1 MQTYFDSILILL
13 KPTKYPDGV
22 LNNIFQVLFEKK
34 MKIFLLK
41 EQAELCLNEISEKQA
56 QSIIFIDNIQKAIS
70 ETIVCLAIGGDGTMI
85 SAARNCTALSIPII
99 GVNLGTVGFLTDI
112 PFKNFEEDI
121 TQMLSGQFQQQYR
134 TLIEASIY
142 RKNEEIFKTMAFNDV
157 TFARAPNSALI
168 SYQLSIDEKEVA
180 HTRADGIIVSTPSGS
195 TAYALASGGP
205 IIEPQTPAFLLVPIC
220 PQNLSNRPL
229 VVPDTRVIKLKT
241 SNNSAAIVHFDGH
254 AHQELQSEDV
264 LICRKAIKQA
274 IILHPNYYD
283 YYKTLRSKLHWNY
296 NGS

>member
-22 LNNIFQVLFEKK
+22 LEHIFQVLLIKK

-41 EQAELCLNEISEKQA
+41 EQLALCNTEIQKKYLSSITTIDTA
-56 QSIIFIDNIQKAIS
+56 QSAAS
-70 ETIVCLAIGGDGTMI
+70 STLVCLAIGGDGTMI
-85 SAARNCTALSIPII
+85 SAARICTPFSIPII
-99 GVNLGTVGFLTDI
+99 GINLGTVGFLTDI
-112 PFKNFEEDI
+112 PFKDFEEDFSLMI
-121 TQMLSGQFQQQYR
+121 AGQFQQQYR

-142 RKNEEIFKTMAFNDV
+142 RDNEEIFKTMAFNDV
-157 TFARAPNSALI
+157 TFARSPNSSLI
-168 SYQLSIDEKEVA
+168 SYQLFIDDKDVA

-205 IIEPQTPAFLLVPIC
+205 IVEPQTPAFLLVPVC

-229 VVPDTRVIKLKT
+229 VVPDTRVIKLQT
-241 SNNSAAIVHFDGH
+241 GNNSAASVHFDGH
-254 AHQELQSEDV
+254 AHQALQEKDV

-296 NGS
+296 NGA